1 MDLATLKAFEPA
13 EYEEAADGFQTVSDT
28 ASAAKDTVENGVRAG
43 IRNTLEGK
51 AADAALRELKE
62 LGKNFHYV
70 QTECAL
76 VSTALNAFALDM
88 ATAKRKLTAAL
99 TDAEAAGCTVSAD
112 GSVSFPAGGKE
123 VDGKVPEGGTV
134 AVGTGIKDPT
144 ASALERQAVSLHPN
158 PNFGKAVEFA
168 DRIGDALKEA
178 TDADA
183 KWAPKLGVL
192 KADDDLVVS
201 DRDWTDVSD
210 DTREVAKGADAYV
223 RSLPKPPRSGDP
235 AEVAEWWSGLSDE
248 QRSAYL
254 SLRPDSIGA
263 MDGLPA
269 TVRDE
274 ADRVVLAESRG
285 AYQDKLDAWTKKE
298 PEHYRPY
305 ISPITGLE
313 VKGAFVETD
322 EWKEWDKKRQDLQ
335 GRIHG
340 MDLIQDRFDRTGT
353 DGLPEAYLIG
363 FSPEGKGHDGKVILA
378 NGNPDTADH
387 TGIYVPGT
395 GTLLKDIGGDLGRG
409 ETLWHE
415 SDRYAQGQKVAT
427 ITWFDYDAPL
437 QAMPFEKGGGLFPEA
452 MFDRYAEKGGPGL
465 SHYLDGNLEAR
476 RSVSGNGDLGHITL
490 TGHSYGTTLIGD
502 AAKSRIWP
510 EGALPVDDVIAVG
523 SPGMQAEHA
532 ADLGIPQGH
541 MWAEKGGGNDAG
553 VRIGGKY
560 VAGLGDDWTIPT
572 DPEFGANIMESDAED
587 HGAFWDEGSTSLRN
601 QALVIAGQYDKVT
614 LE

>member
-1 MDLATLKAFEPA
+1 
-13 EYEEAADGFQTVSDT
+13 
-28 ASAAKDTVENGVRAG
+28 
-43 IRNTLEGK
+43 
-51 AADAALRELKE
+51 
-62 LGKNFHYV
+62 
-70 QTECAL
+70 
-76 VSTALNAFALDM
+76 
-88 ATAKRKLTAAL
+88 
-99 TDAEAAGCTVSAD
+99 
-112 GSVSFPAGGKE
+112 
-123 VDGKVPEGGTV
+123 
-134 AVGTGIKDPT
+134 
-144 ASALERQAVSLHPN
+144 
-158 PNFGKAVEFA
+158 
-168 DRIGDALKEA
+168 
-178 TDADA
+178 
-183 KWAPKLGVL
+183 
-192 KADDDLVVS
+192 
-201 DRDWTDVSD
+201 
-210 DTREVAKGADAYV
+210 
-223 RSLPKPPRSGDP
+223 
-235 AEVAEWWSGLSDE
+235 
-248 QRSAYL
+248 
-254 SLRPDSIGA
+254 
-263 MDGLPA
+263 
-269 TVRDE
+269 
-274 ADRVVLAESRG
+274 
-285 AYQDKLDAWTKKE
+285 
-298 PEHYRPY
+298 
-305 ISPITGLE
+305 
-313 VKGAFVETD
+313 
-322 EWKEWDKKRQDLQ
+322 
-335 GRIHG
+335 
-340 MDLIQDRFDRTGT
+340 
-353 DGLPEAYLIG
+353 
-363 FSPEGKGHDGKVILA
+363 KVILA

-437 QAMPFEKGGGLFPEA
+437 QAKPFEKGGGLFPEA

-523 SPGMQAEHA
+523 SPGMQAKHA

-560 VAGLGDDWTIPT
+560 LAGLGDDWTIPT
-572 DPEFGANIMESDAED
+572 DPEFGASIMESDAED

>member
-1 MDLATLKAFEPA
+1 MDLATLKALKPS
-13 EYEEAADGFQTVSDT
+13 EYQEAADGYQATSDT
-28 ASAAKDTVENGVRAG
+28 ASAAKDTVENGISAA
-43 IRNTLEGK
+43 IRNKLEGK
-51 AADAALRELKE
+51 AAEAALRELKE
-62 LGKNFHYV
+62 LGKNLHYV

-76 VSTALNAFALDM
+76 VSTALNAFAFDM
-88 ATAKRKLTAAL
+88 AAAKRKLEAAL
-99 TDAEAAGCTVSAD
+99 ADAEAAGCKVGAD
-112 GSVSFPAGGKE
+112 GSVTFPAGGKE

-134 AVGTGIKDPT
+134 RPGTGPKDPT
-144 ASALERQAVSLHPN
+144 ASALERQAVNMHPN
-158 PNFGKAVEFA
+158 PNFGKAVAFA

-183 KWAPKLGVL
+183 KWAPKLRAL

-201 DRDWTDVSD
+201 NRDWSDVKSD
-210 DTREVAKGADAYV
+210 AGEVAKGADAYA
-223 RSLPKPPRSGDP
+223 RSLPKPPKDGDP
-235 AEVAEWWSGLSDE
+235 AEVAEWWSNLPDE
-248 QRSAYL
+248 QKAAYI
-254 SLRPDSIGA
+254 SLHPDSIGA

-269 TVRDE
+269 AVRDE
-274 ADRVVLAESRG
+274 ANRVVLAESR
-285 AYQDKLDAWTKKE
+285 AEYQDKLDAWMKKE

-313 VKGAFVETD
+313 VKGAVVETE
-322 EWKEWDKKRQDLQ
+322 EWKEWNKKRKDLE
-335 GRIHG
+335 GRING
-340 MDLIQDRFDRTGT
+340 MDVIQDRFDRTGT

-363 FSPEGKGHDGKVILA
+363 FSPEGKGHDGKVIIA

-395 GTLLKDIGGDLGRG
+395 GTLLQDIGKDIGRG

-415 SDRYAQGQKVAT
+415 SNRFAQGQTVST

-437 QAMPFEKGGGLFPEA
+437 QAQPFEKGGGLFPEA
-452 MFDRYAEKGGPGL
+452 MFDKYAEKGGPGL

-476 RSVSGNGDLGHITL
+476 RSVSGNTDLGHITL

-502 AAKSRIWP
+502 AAKSRVWP

-523 SPGMQAEHA
+523 SPGMQAKHA

-541 MWAEKGGGNDAG
+541 MWAEKGGGNDAA

-560 VAGLGDDWTIPT
+560 LAGLGDDWTIPT

>member
-1 MDLATLKAFEPA
+1 MDLATLKALKPS
-13 EYEEAADGFQTVSDT
+13 EYQEAADGYQATSDT
-28 ASAAKDTVENGVRAG
+28 ASAAKDTVENGISAA
-43 IRNTLEGK
+43 IRNKLEGK
-51 AADAALRELKE
+51 AAEAALRELKE
-62 LGKNFHYV
+62 LGKNLHYV

-76 VSTALNAFALDM
+76 AGTALNAFAFDM
-88 ATAKRKLTAAL
+88 AAAKRKLEAAL
-99 TDAEAAGCTVSAD
+99 ADAEAAGCKVGAD
-112 GSVSFPAGGKE
+112 GSVTFPAGGKE

-134 AVGTGIKDPT
+134 RPGTGPKDPT
-144 ASALERQAVSLHPN
+144 ASALERQAVNLHPN
-158 PNFGKAVEFA
+158 PNFGKAVAFA

-183 KWAPKLGVL
+183 KWAPKLRAL

-201 DRDWTDVSD
+201 NRDWSDVKSD
-210 DTREVAKGADAYV
+210 ADEVAKGADAYA
-223 RSLPKPPRSGDP
+223 RSLPKPPKDGDP
-235 AEVAEWWSGLSDE
+235 AEVAEWWSKLPDE
-248 QRSAYL
+248 QKAAYI
-254 SLRPDSIGA
+254 SLHPDSIGA

-269 TVRDE
+269 AVRDE
-274 ADRVVLAESRG
+274 ANRVVLAESR
-285 AYQDKLDAWTKKE
+285 AEYQDKLDAWMKKE

-313 VKGAFVETD
+313 VKGAVVETE
-322 EWKEWDKKRQDLQ
+322 EWKEWNKKRKDLE
-335 GRIHG
+335 GRING
-340 MDLIQDRFDRTGT
+340 MDVIQDRFDRTGT

-363 FSPEGKGHDGKVILA
+363 FSPEGKGHDGKVIIA

-395 GTLLKDIGGDLGRG
+395 GTLLQDIGKDIGRG

-415 SDRYAQGQKVAT
+415 SNRFAQGQTVST

-437 QAMPFEKGGGLFPEA
+437 QAQPFEKGGGLFPEA
-452 MFDRYAEKGGPGL
+452 MFDKYAEKGGPGL

-476 RSVSGNGDLGHITL
+476 RSVSGNTDLGHITL

-502 AAKSRIWP
+502 AAKSRVWP

-523 SPGMQAEHA
+523 SPGMQAKHA

-541 MWAEKGGGNDAG
+541 MWAEKGGGNDAA

-560 VAGLGDDWTIPT
+560 LAGLGDDWTIPT

>member
-1 MDLATLKAFEPA
+1 MDLATLKAFNPS
-13 EYEEAADGFQTVSDT
+13 EYQEAADGYQATSDT
-28 ASAAKDTVENGVRAG
+28 ASAAKDTVENGISAA
-43 IRNTLEGK
+43 IRNKLEGK
-51 AADAALRELKE
+51 AAEAALRELKE

-76 VSTALNAFALDM
+76 VSTALNAFAFDM
-88 ATAKRKLTAAL
+88 AAAKRKLEAAL
-99 TDAEAAGCTVSAD
+99 ADAEAAGCTVGAD
-112 GSVSFPAGGKE
+112 GSVTFPAGGKE

-134 AVGTGIKDPT
+134 RASTSPTDPT
-144 ASALERQAVSLHPN
+144 ASALERQAVNMHPN

-183 KWAPKLGVL
+183 KWAPKLRAL

-201 DRDWTDVSD
+201 NRDWTDVKSD
-210 DTREVAKGADAYV
+210 AGGVANGADAYA
-223 RSLPKPPRSGDP
+223 RSLPKPPKDGDP
-235 AEVAEWWSGLSDE
+235 AEVAEWWSNLSDE
-248 QRSAYL
+248 QKAAYI
-254 SLRPDSIGA
+254 SLHPDSIGA

-274 ADRVVLAESRG
+274 ANRVVLAESR
-285 AYQDKLDAWTKKE
+285 AEYQDKLAAWMKKE

-313 VKGAFVETD
+313 VKGAVVETE
-322 EWKEWDKKRQDLQ
+322 EWKEWNKKRKDLE
-335 GRIHG
+335 GRITG
-340 MDLIQDRFDRTGT
+340 MDLIQGRFDRTGT

-395 GTLLKDIGGDLGRG
+395 GTLLQDIGKDLGRG

-415 SDRYAQGQKVAT
+415 SNRFAQGQTVST

-437 QAMPFEKGGGLFPEA
+437 QARPFEKGGGLLPEA
-452 MFDRYAEKGGPGL
+452 MFDKYAEKGGPGL

-476 RSVSGNGDLGHITL
+476 RSVSGNTDLGHITL

-502 AAKSRIWP
+502 AAKSRVWP

-523 SPGMQAEHA
+523 SPGMQAKHA

-541 MWAEKGGGNDAG
+541 MWAEKGGGNDAA

-560 VAGLGDDWTIPT
+560 LAGLGDDWTIPT